1 MLKQKYRFHSR
12 GALNYL
18 YKNADSYRSKLFA
31 MRTLRTNKQNPRF
44 AVIVSKKVF
53 KRAYGRNRMRR
64 RVYEIIRSE
73 LPHLLMNQDTALI
86 IMTSEVMNVP
96 YSELEDNIKQL
107 MSQAC
112 LYK

>member
-1 MLKQKYRFHSR
+1 M
-12 GALNYL
+12 NYL
-18 YKNADSYRSKLFA
+18 YKNADSYRSRLFA

-64 RVYEIIRSE
+64 RIYEIIRSE
-73 LPHLLMNQDTALI
+73 LPHLVTNQDTALI
-86 IMTSEVMNVP
+86 IMTSEVMNA
-96 YSELEDNIKQL
+96 SHADLEDNIKQL
-107 MSQAC
+107 LSQAG

>member
-31 MRTLRTNKQNPRF
+31 MRTLRSNKQNPRF
-44 AVIVSKKVF
+44 AVIVSKKIF

-64 RVYEIIRSE
+64 RIYEIIRSE
-73 LPHLLMNQDTALI
+73 LPHLVLNQDTAFI
-86 IMTSEVMNVP
+86 IMTSEVMNAPHV
-96 YSELEDNIKQL
+96 ELEDNIKQL
-107 MSQAC
+107 LTQAG

>member
-1 MLKQKYRFHSR
+1 M
-12 GALNYL
+12 NYL

-64 RVYEIIRSE
+64 RIYEIVRSE
-73 LPHLLMNQDTALI
+73 LPQLVPNQDTALI
-86 IMTSEVMNVP
+86 IMTSEVMNA
-96 YSELEDNIKQL
+96 SHTDLEDNIKQL
-107 MSQAC
+107 LSQAG